1 MNDLSPAAPPVATP
15 QTPARRDPEA
25 TRANILKAA
34 VREFS
39 AKGFAGARIDAIADG
54 ANANKR
60 MIYHYFGNK
69 EGLYLAV
76 LEAAYDR
83 ARGSEQRLDLE
94 RLPPAEAVRRLVE
107 YTFDS
112 FVKDRTFIHLLNN
125 ENLHKARH
133 LKKSTR
139 VQKMHSPLIG
149 MIADILRR
157 GAAGGDFRPGV
168 DPTQLWISIV
178 ALSYFYF
185 SNIYTLSTIFDR
197 DMQAPDT
204 LAQRRDHAVAVILG
218 FLRPE

>member
-1 MNDLSPAAPPVATP
+1 MNDLSPPTAPLPVPT
-15 QTPARRDPEA
+15 RRDPEA
-25 TRANILKAA
+25 TRAKILKAA

-39 AKGFAGARIDAIADG
+39 AKGFAGARIDAIAAG

-83 ARGSEQRLDLE
+83 ARTSEQRLDLE
-94 RLPPAEAVRRLVE
+94 RLDPTQAVRRLVE

-112 FVKDRTFIHLLNN
+112 FIKDRTFIHLLNN

-149 MIADILRR
+149 MIDDILRR
-157 GAAGGDFRPGV
+157 GEAAGDFRPGV
-168 DPTQLWISIV
+168 DPSQLWISIV

-197 DMQAPDT
+197 DMQAADT